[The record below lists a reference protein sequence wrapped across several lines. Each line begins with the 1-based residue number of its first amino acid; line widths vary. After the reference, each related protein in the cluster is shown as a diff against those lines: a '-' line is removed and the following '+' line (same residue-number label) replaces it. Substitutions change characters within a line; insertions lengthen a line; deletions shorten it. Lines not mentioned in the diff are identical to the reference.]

1 MFSKEISCGFLE
13 VDKEEKQAFTCHY
26 LKGKKKKSQI
36 HSDQPKKVKAKLMW
50 GTVIALALR
59 MLLNQTQV
67 QSLAHSKVDL
77 LMEAC
82 SEAKCSVYCKIS
94 DQSSGQLMLRK
105 PELPSGFQGDIF
117 KVQVRKGS
125 PRICDQL
132 VHNSLTG

>member
-1 MFSKEISCGFLE
+1 MPLS
-13 VDKEEKQAFTCHY
+13 
-26 LKGKKKKSQI
+26 KGKKKKSQI
-36 HSDQPKKVKAKLMW
+36 HSDQPKKVKAKLMR

-67 QSLAHSKVDL
+67 QSLARSKVDL